1 MTEKEL
7 LELLDSWDNLPFIIK
22 EISSNPNYFSV
33 LMKTALYS
41 KNPKSW
47 RAAYIVDK
55 IDENY
60 PKLISPYITEIIKQ
74 IKVEKHSGK
83 KRHFL
88 RQISLKPTPETHY
101 GFLVEYCLN
110 ALTSG
115 KELPAVRVH
124 AMQILFNI
132 SEKES
137 DLKPEIL
144 AIIEHE
150 MEYHSTAAILSR
162 GSKLARKLQKQI
174 E

>member
-7 LELLDSWDNLPFIIK
+7 LELLDSWDNLPFITK
-22 EISSNPNYFSV
+22 EIGENKKYFSV
-33 LMKTALYS
+33 LMRTALYS

-47 RAAYIVDK
+47 RAAYIIDK

-60 PKLISPYITEIIKQ
+60 PELILPHITEIIQQ
-74 IKVEKHSGK
+74 IKVEKHAGK

-88 RQISLKPTPETHY
+88 RQISLKSIPETHF

-132 SEKES
+132 SEKEP

-150 MEYHSTAAILSR
+150 IEYHATAAILSR
-162 GSKLARKLQKQI
+162 GSKISKKLRKQI
-174 E
+174 G

>member
-33 LMKTALYS
+33 LMKIALYS

-55 IDENY
+55 IDENHSE
-60 PKLISPYITEIIKQ
+60 LILPYITEIIKQ
-74 IKVEKHSGK
+74 LKVEKHSGK

-115 KELPAVRVH
+115 KELPAVRVN

-132 SEKES
+132 SEKEP

-150 MEYHSTAAILSR
+150 MEYHSRAAILSR
-162 GSKLARKLQKQI
+162 GSKLARKLRKQI